1 MDSVISVYKP
11 YGITSAELCGKIKS
25 TLYKKNKIKKLK
37 VGHGGTLDK
46 RAEGVMVIG
55 IGKGCKKLPEY
66 LKGDKVYIGTGFI
79 GIQTDTL
86 DTGGEIIDRQDFNHI
101 SEKDFDLVLD
111 KFQGDILQIPPLY
124 SALKIKGKRASDLT
138 MKGIKVE
145 LKPRPVTIY
154 SLNKKSFEIKK
165 DGIHFEIEVSV
176 SGGTYIRSLIR
187 DIGKELNSCAY
198 MTSLVRVKQGTF
210 TLEDTIDIDNINI

>member
-11 YGITSAELCGKIKS
+11 CGITSAQLCGKIKTS
-25 TLYKKNKIKKLK
+25 LYKKTKIKKLK
-37 VGHGGTLDK
+37 VGHGGTLDM

-55 IGKGCKKLPEY
+55 IGKGCKKLSDY

-86 DTGGEIIDRQDFNHI
+86 DSGGKIIDRQDFSHI
-101 SEKDFDLVLD
+101 TEEQFDLILD
-111 KFQGDILQIPPLY
+111 KFRGEILQTPPVY
-124 SALKIKGKRASDLT
+124 SALKINGKRASDLT
-138 MKGIKVE
+138 MQGVKIE
-145 LKPRPVTIY
+145 LKPRPITIY
-154 SLNKKSFEIKK
+154 SLIKKSFEIKK

-187 DIGKELNSCAY
+187 DIGHELNSCAY
-198 MTSLVRVKQGTF
+198 MTSLIRTKQGMF
-210 TLEDTIDIDNINI
+210 TLEDISDIDKIIV